1 MSDALFRREGGL
13 FVPGD
18 KAASPWGAGLLHG
31 GAPAALL
38 AHGVEQAKANPAL
51 FVSRLTID
59 LFRPVPK
66 APLELRTK
74 EIRTG
79 RRIQVLE
86 SSLWHEDVETC
97 RATALL
103 LMPSEVS
110 LPETARFRGERLPG
124 PAGIETGSL
133 VPAAMRR
140 PGMPEGLHT
149 AIEVKRITPP
159 NMGSGGRQTAWIR
172 FPMAIVGGQPTTPL
186 MRVAGTADFG
196 NGLANIRVNES
207 AGFINADINVH
218 LHREAR
224 GEWVCL
230 DAHSAAEPHGLGMIV
245 TTVYDEDGP
254 IGHCVQSTMAN
265 PR

>member
-38 AHGVEQAKANPAL
+38 AFGAEQAKANAAL

-74 EIRTG
+74 DIRTG

-86 SSLWHEDVETC
+86 SSLWHEGVEMC

-103 LMPSEVS
+103 LMP
-110 LPETARFRGERLPG
+110 
-124 PAGIETGSL
+124 
-133 VPAAMRR
+133 
-140 PGMPEGLHT
+140 
-149 AIEVKRITPP
+149 
-159 NMGSGGRQTAWIR
+159 
-172 FPMAIVGGQPTTPL
+172 
-186 MRVAGTADFG
+186 
-196 NGLANIRVNES
+196 
-207 AGFINADINVH
+207 
-218 LHREAR
+218 
-224 GEWVCL
+224 
-230 DAHSAAEPHGLGMIV
+230 
-245 TTVYDEDGP
+245 
-254 IGHCVQSTMAN
+254 
-265 PR
+265 

>member
-1 MSDALFRREGGL
+1 MTEALFRREGGL
-13 FVPGD
+13 FVPGEL
-18 KAASPWGAGLLHG
+18 AGSPWGATVLHG

-74 EIRTG
+74 AVRTG

-86 SSLWHEDVETC
+86 ASLWHEDVETC

-103 LMPSEVS
+103 LIPSEIS
-110 LPETARFRGERLPG
+110 LPETALFRGERLAAPES
-124 PAGIETGSL
+124 IETGSL
-133 VPAAMRR
+133 VPKAMRR

-159 NMGSGGRQTAWIR
+159 NLGSGGRQTAWIR
-172 FPMAIVGGQPTTPL
+172 FPMPIIEGVETTPL

-207 AGFINADINVH
+207 AGFINADINLH
-218 LHREAR
+218 LHRAAK

-230 DAHSAAEPHGLGMIV
+230 DAFSAAEPHGLGMIV
-245 TTVYDEDGP
+245 TTVYDEEGP
-254 IGHCVQSTMAN
+254 IGHCVQATMAN

>member
-1 MSDALFRREGGL
+1 
-13 FVPGD
+13 
-18 KAASPWGAGLLHG
+18 
-31 GAPAALL
+31 
-38 AHGVEQAKANPAL
+38 
-51 FVSRLTID
+51 
-59 LFRPVPK
+59 
-66 APLELRTK
+66 
-74 EIRTG
+74 
-79 RRIQVLE
+79 VLE
-86 SSLWHEDVETC
+86 SSLWHEGVEMC

-103 LMPSEVS
+103 LMPSEIS
-110 LPETARFRGERLPG
+110 LPETARFRGEQLPG
-124 PAGIETGSL
+124 PGEIETGSL

-172 FPMAIVGGQPTTPL
+172 FPMAIVEGEPTTPL
-186 MRVAGTADFG
+186 MRVAGTSDFG

-207 AGFINADINVH
+207 AGFINADISLN